1 MNVEFL
7 ASKVDDYDCVN
18 CFFKIID
25 IDGVNKLKPFMSL
38 NTGEQ
43 AQPFKMP
50 IWLSDSSHS
59 AGPTGQ
65 QESILK
71 VKNKFIPGND
81 YVKGGLY
88 TINIEFILYNMTV
101 DNESFKGY
109 YAKIQTLKK
118 IESLMGIEMKENNKD
133 NNVN

>member
-38 NTGEQ
+38 NDDKS
-43 AQPFKMP
+43 FKMP
-50 IWLSDSSHS
+50 IWLSDK
-59 AGPTGQ
+59 

-81 YVKGGLY
+81 YVRGGLY

-101 DNESFKGY
+101 DNDSFKGY

-118 IESLMGIEMKENNKD
+118 IESLMGVEMKENIK
-133 NNVN
+133 NVN

>member
-25 IDGVNKLKPFMSL
+25 IDCLNKLKPLMSL
-38 NTGEQ
+38 NEDSS
-43 AQPFKMP
+43 FKMP
-50 IWLSDSSHS
+50 IWQTDK
-59 AGPTGQ
+59 
-65 QESILK
+65 QESLLK
-71 VKNKFIPGND
+71 VENKFVSGND
-81 YVKGGLY
+81 YAKGGLY

-109 YAKIQTLKK
+109 YAKFKPLKR
-118 IESLMGIEMKENNKD
+118 
-133 NNVN
+133 